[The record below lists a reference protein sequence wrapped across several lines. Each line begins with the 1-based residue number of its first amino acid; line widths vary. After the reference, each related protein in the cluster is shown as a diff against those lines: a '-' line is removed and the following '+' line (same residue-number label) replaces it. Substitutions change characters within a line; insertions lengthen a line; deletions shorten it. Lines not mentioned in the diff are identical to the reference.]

1 MKYIIILTVFY
12 YTIPAFA
19 QEITEENYLQE
30 DSLVWE
36 KYKVIETRMF
46 QLTEKYPEKRDSLL
60 TVLYEKELPSILR
73 ESRNLALKYAAVPSG
88 LKRLFMVRLEIPKDT
103 LSRVLKSLSPEI
115 RESFYGKCLHRHI
128 ITKQIEEGDL
138 YFDFQ
143 GSKENGTEF
152 HLSSLAGKR
161 ILLLYGGLGCMG
173 EKGRTYL
180 ADLHQKYSDDN
191 FEIVVFWPCSSLE
204 ELKEYK
210 KRYPFPY
217 TFVSDFFED
226 LSPVKITY
234 GTQATPTCFFIDS
247 QGIVKMRSEGFNPIL
262 CEQLLKE

>member
-1 MKYIIILTVFY
+1 
-12 YTIPAFA
+12 
-19 QEITEENYLQE
+19 
-30 DSLVWE
+30 
-36 KYKVIETRMF
+36 
-46 QLTEKYPEKRDSLL
+46 
-60 TVLYEKELPSILR
+60 
-73 ESRNLALKYAAVPSG
+73 
-88 LKRLFMVRLEIPKDT
+88 
-103 LSRVLKSLSPEI
+103 
-115 RESFYGKCLHRHI
+115 
-128 ITKQIEEGDL
+128 
-138 YFDFQ
+138 
-143 GSKENGTEF
+143 
-152 HLSSLAGKR
+152 
-161 ILLLYGGLGCMG
+161 MG